1 MERESE
7 TSHLAKIRELRLLN
21 LAGNMLR
28 HVTGLRG
35 MDCLVELNLRRNLIR
50 TVADLHY
57 LPRLEKVFMGYNEI
71 YRYEDIACLQ
81 NCLKLRELSLE
92 ENPIS
97 RQPHYFHHTVARF
110 YRLKR
115 LDDQELTMET
125 RRQSEK
131 QLQKAREKERAQA
144 TRISDEE
151 KRNSAINNAMKHWR
165 VVKKDHK
172 KLVRKPSESSCSTS
186 DQPPSK
192 ASDATEH
199 SSGFCGD
206 TVSDIGEDE
215 GKEEELEITVTN
227 GRASEKESDSGGGEK
242 EGTAKAKG
250 DAQEDDRSSLI
261 STGTSSGISD
271 ISLVQRPPDRRLS
284 HSEVPF
290 VHESAP
296 LSASKKAASPG
307 KAGAASD
314 GAGKSSLPRS
324 KSYTDMRVLRRKN
337 STDGDRRHRPKSVR
351 APDSRGSES
360 DGAAGGAA
368 ETGGVGGGAGKSSE
382 MISLD
387 MASRAAAPVKSV
399 PVVRRPARL
408 GSARSGVGGEK
419 GRPRIMAN
427 ENGAKRAAA
436 KTTETIKKPEALKSA
451 SHLPDKVVT
460 AAITRVRSNLSLPT
474 QGPEAPLSPRSAV
487 SEPSEI
493 DSSSD
498 AESAATNTTTNTA
511 ATPTSSLEIGSMPAR
526 GQPNLADLRVPLAR
540 PKESERTSYGDR
552 GDKVLPSMNPGASGI
567 LREQGPNFLAELEGD
582 CLSLYGQ
589 GALRCT
595 DIAWEK
601 ALATAATTARFQY
614 MNFDD
619 IVDIFPKLRVK
630 FARLE
635 NFVFVETHL
644 AKCSQLNALAEL
656 HQVTSLDV
664 GCEGNPLTQISY
676 WRLYAVFR
684 LSHWG
689 LRVINGVEITEE
701 ERTDAAIMF
710 SSLSHL
716 AFTCLPRDQLAAFL
730 SSHHHHSSDQSSSG
744 TPPPGG
750 GGQQEGG
757 GCGGSS
763 QKEEG
768 DGTPRL
774 NVPHLQDLI
783 GKEALQ
789 YRPSIR
795 LSQDESS
802 ALVAAGRQARQ
813 LVVWTYDSLQRLQTH
828 HATWPSVL
836 HDLVRDAVT
845 DISKPTY
852 GKQCLEEVKRDL
864 GWKK

>member
-1 MERESE
+1 
-7 TSHLAKIRELRLLN
+7 
-21 LAGNMLR
+21 
-28 HVTGLRG
+28 
-35 MDCLVELNLRRNLIR
+35 
-50 TVADLHY
+50 
-57 LPRLEKVFMGYNEI
+57 
-71 YRYEDIACLQ
+71 
-81 NCLKLRELSLE
+81 
-92 ENPIS
+92 
-97 RQPHYFHHTVARF
+97 
-110 YRLKR
+110 
-115 LDDQELTMET
+115 
-125 RRQSEK
+125 
-131 QLQKAREKERAQA
+131 
-144 TRISDEE
+144 
-151 KRNSAINNAMKHWR
+151 MKHWR

-186 DQPPSK
+186 DHPLSK

-206 TVSDIGEDE
+206 TVSDVGEDE
-215 GKEEELEITVTN
+215 AREEELEVTVTS
-227 GRASEKESDSGGGEK
+227 GRAGEREGDGEK
-242 EGTAKAKG
+242 EERAKG
-250 DAQEDDRSSLI
+250 DAHEDDRSSLI
-261 STGTSSGISD
+261 SSGTSSGISD

-296 LSASKKAASPG
+296 LSATKKASPG
-307 KAGAASD
+307 RTDTAGDA
-314 GAGKSSLPRS
+314 AGKGSLPRS

-337 STDGDRRHRPKSVR
+337 SSDGGRRHRPKSVR
-351 APDSRGSES
+351 GPDSRGSES

-368 ETGGVGGGAGKSSE
+368 DGGAAAKSSE
-382 MISLD
+382 MINLD
-387 MASRAAAPVKSV
+387 MASRGGGAREERAGRAAPREAGQRALGRGRREGAAANHGQRG
-399 PVVRRPARL
+399 RRQAGERQDDGGDQEAGDAEEREPPARQ
-408 GSARSGVGGEK
+408 GGDGGHHARALQPQSSDAG
-419 GRPRIMAN
+419 PR
-427 ENGAKRAAA
+427 GA
-436 KTTETIKKPEALKSA
+436 
-451 SHLPDKVVT
+451 
-460 AAITRVRSNLSLPT
+460 
-474 QGPEAPLSPRSAV
+474 AV
-487 SEPSEI
+487 PAQRRLRPSEI

-498 AESAATNTTTNTA
+498 AESAATNTTTTTA
-511 ATPTSSLEIGSMPAR
+511 ATPTSSLEIGSAPAR

-540 PKESERTSYGDR
+540 PKEAERTSFADR
-552 GDKVLPSMNPGASGI
+552 GDRALASVAPSAAGI

-664 GCEGNPLTQISY
+664 GSEGNPLSQISY

-730 SSHHHHSSDQSSSG
+730 SSHHHHNSDQASG

-750 GGQQEGG
+750 HQES

-763 QKEEG
+763 QKEDG

-789 YRPSIR
+789 YRPSVR

-802 ALVAAGRQARQ
+802 ALAAAGRQARQ